1 MDSFTFEDDISILTH
16 EALRDDGGWADE
28 PNTELTGEE
37 YSASHFALV
46 TAYNDIKQRLIGME
60 RENYSLKRKLRHYD
74 LKFSLSNDFG
84 EEQPLSPRQL
94 DILVLRTEN
103 AHLREQLDELHNQLE
118 DSKEREDH
126 LDKVIQAYEKIC
138 FEKEDLH
145 QQLEE
150 MSVLAEKH
158 LGTIR
163 SLEQALKQKDVSVQR
178 LNGQLQA
185 SEPDPRSE
193 PVPTHGVESSGPQR
207 LADVQ
212 LTERAVQRLQD
223 RVDELQRQLHDS
235 QWPEGHLHQECDHLQ
250 EPRAQELTC
259 DLHNMEWLK
268 NTEEEQ

>member
-103 AHLREQLDELHNQLE
+103 AHLREQLDELHNQVGRRHPTGPTPPPPPALRLF
-118 DSKEREDH
+118 DPLSPPLSPCPR
-126 LDKVIQAYEKIC
+126 LPTPTVAR
-138 FEKEDLH
+138 
-145 QQLEE
+145 
-150 MSVLAEKH
+150 VL
-158 LGTIR
+158 LTVCGT
-163 SLEQALKQKDVSVQR
+163 LL
-178 LNGQLQA
+178 
-185 SEPDPRSE
+185 
-193 PVPTHGVESSGPQR
+193 
-207 LADVQ
+207 
-212 LTERAVQRLQD
+212 
-223 RVDELQRQLHDS
+223 
-235 QWPEGHLHQECDHLQ
+235 
-250 EPRAQELTC
+250 
-259 DLHNMEWLK
+259 
-268 NTEEEQ
+268 